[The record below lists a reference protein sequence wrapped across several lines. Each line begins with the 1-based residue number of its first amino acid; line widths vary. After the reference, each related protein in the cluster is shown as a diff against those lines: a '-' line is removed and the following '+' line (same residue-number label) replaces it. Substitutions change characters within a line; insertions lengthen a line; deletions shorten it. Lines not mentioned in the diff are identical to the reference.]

1 MSTPTDAL
9 PSVTPDVTA
18 SSSDSSVSQTAASS
32 PAQGTATSAAAVD
45 TQQAVQGENAT
56 TSVDDPLAN
65 LPSDDELTQLVARKV
80 PNAEAVQRLKGAY
93 TQLKSQ
99 FDPIAEKY
107 KVFEPVADRFQTPDD
122 LQRVIELQDSLIG
135 WQNDPQTGQPVP
147 ATEQGAQKLAELY
160 PQHADYLT
168 ADLLDLPTRD
178 PQTGQMVPRI
188 DVVLAGMAADP
199 VERAKALK
207 ILGGVEPSAIAPQWQ
222 PTEDELAVVRPEL
235 QEFYRKLPYED
246 REELKM
252 NSPEFINKTLQ
263 QLKLTEDLQT
273 ERERYQQVEDERQ
286 QQREQYITQ
295 QANQAGE
302 TYLNTQLND
311 ALTTFHNSVVQ
322 QCQFIKPIDPAALPQ
337 GMTAE
342 QAVQMNQQIAASN
355 KAEAAQITGMIVS
368 LFNPQTAAYVVPL
381 LKEIGAVD
389 DKLLGELKRAADS
402 FGSNGRN
409 YGNLQWRGQLG
420 TNGNGYQPTADVTR
434 LGNESSRALKT
445 MVGYANQIKAR
456 LMERRSQFFE
466 LRAQQHNSTLN
477 GAVATRPPINGTAF
491 DPTTAAS
498 NGQRIPAAGLS
509 RDELA
514 RIYG

>member
-1 MSTPTDAL
+1 VSQGTSAPTEQPAGGVTADVQGQGTQPAQPDPFADL
-9 PSVTPDVTA
+9 PSVEELN
-18 SSSDSSVSQTAASS
+18 
-32 PAQGTATSAAAVD
+32 
-45 TQQAVQGENAT
+45 QQAEQGVKYAKA
-56 TSVDDPLAN
+56 LAN
-65 LPSDDELTQLVARKV
+65 LRGVIDPLRTQHTELTERFK
-80 PNAEAVQRLKGAY
+80 P
-93 TQLKSQ
+93 
-99 FDPIAEKY
+99 
-107 KVFEPVADRFQTPDD
+107 FESVADRFQSAEEV
-122 LQRVIELQDSLIG
+122 QRVIELQDSLIG
-135 WQNDPQTGQPVP
+135 WQNDPDTGQPVP

-178 PQTGQMVPRI
+178 PATGQMVPRI

-199 VERAKALK
+199 VERARALK
-207 ILGGVEPSAIAPQWQ
+207 LLGGVEPSAIAPQWQ
-222 PTEDELAVVRPEL
+222 PTIEELAVIPLDPNNPTSEEKAW
-235 QEFYRKLPYED
+235 QDIYRKLPYEK
-246 REELKM
+246 REELKLA
-252 NSPEFINKTLQ
+252 NTDFIRDYLQ
-263 QLKLTEDLQT
+263 DQKLKQDLVD
-273 ERERYQQVEDERQ
+273 YKQQSEAYAAQQQ
-286 QQREQYITQ
+286 QQREQYVTQ

-302 TYLNTQLND
+302 TYLSTQLND
-311 ALTTFHNSVVQ
+311 ALTTFHQSVVQ
-322 QCQFIKPIDPAALPQ
+322 QCQFIKPLDPASLPQ

-342 QAVQMNQQIAASN
+342 QAAQMNQQIAASN

-420 TNGNGYQPTADVTR
+420 ANGNGYQPTADVTQ

-477 GAVATRPPINGTAF
+477 GVAATRPSINGTAF
-491 DPTTAAS
+491 DPTAAAS

-509 RDELA
+509 RDDIA
-514 RIYG
+514 RLYG